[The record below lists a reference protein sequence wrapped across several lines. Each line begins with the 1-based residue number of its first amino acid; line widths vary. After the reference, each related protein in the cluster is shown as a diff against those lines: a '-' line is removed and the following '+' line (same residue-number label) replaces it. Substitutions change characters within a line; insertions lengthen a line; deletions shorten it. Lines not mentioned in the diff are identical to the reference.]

1 MRVALALGSGGGRGY
16 AHIGVLGAL
25 QSRGHEVVALAGTS
39 AGALV
44 GGLYAA
50 GRLGDFTDWALGLT
64 QRDLILMLD
73 PVLGGS
79 GIIRAQR
86 VLERVSDLLD
96 GVRIEELPLPFTAVA
111 TDLTAQREVWFRHG
125 PVAAAIRA
133 SIAIPTVITPV
144 MLHGHVLADGG
155 LMNPVP
161 LDALVGHPADV
172 TVAVDLNA
180 QPPQIGE
187 RRPVQQSADEASGPV
202 WLERLRQTAAQ
213 LGRPRET
220 AALPPG
226 ATDPGASDPAATEA
240 GAAEPDAPEGGGAPA
255 LRPVAEPW
263 LQDPPRDLKTTDVL
277 TLSLNASQALVT
289 RFRTAANPPDV
300 WVHVPVD
307 SRGVLDFL
315 RAGEQI
321 ALGRDLADAAL
332 GAAGL

>member
-1 MRVALALGSGGGRGY
+1 MRIALALGSGGGRGY
-16 AHIGVLGAL
+16 AHIGVLEAL
-25 QSRGHEVVALAGTS
+25 AARGHEVIAVAGTS

-50 GRLGDFTDWALGLT
+50 GRLKEFTAWATGLT
-64 QRDLILMLD
+64 QRDILLMLD

-86 VLERVSDLLD
+86 MLDRVSELLD
-96 GVRIEELPLPFTAVA
+96 GARIEELPLPFTAVA
-111 TDLTAQREVWFRHG
+111 TDLTSQREVWFQHG

-144 MLHGHVLADGG
+144 MLRGHILADGG

-161 LDALVGHPADV
+161 LDALVGAPADA

-180 QPPQIGE
+180 RGPLSGGRQPVRE
-187 RRPVQQSADEASGPV
+187 SSDETTGPA
-202 WLERLRQTAAQ
+202 WLELLRQTAAQ
-213 LGRPRET
+213 LGRPRDN
-220 AALPPG
+220 AAPEEP
-226 ATDPGASDPAATEA
+226 PAA
-240 GAAEPDAPEGGGAPA
+240 DD
-255 LRPVAEPW
+255 RS
-263 LQDPPRDLKTTDVL
+263 LQDPPRDLKATDVL
-277 TLSLNASQALVT
+277 TMSLNAGQALVT

-300 WVHVPVD
+300 WVNVPVD

-321 ALGRDLADAAL
+321 ALGRELADAAL
-332 GAAGL
+332 AAAGL

>member
-16 AHIGVLGAL
+16 AHVGVLDAL
-25 QSRGHEVVALAGTS
+25 EARGHEVVAVAGTS

-50 GRLGDFTDWALGLT
+50 GRLADFTEWASGLT
-64 QRDLILMLD
+64 QRDILLMLD

-86 VLERVSDLLD
+86 ILERVTELLA
-96 GVRIEELPLPFTAVA
+96 GARIEELPLPFTAVA
-111 TDLTAQREVWFRHG
+111 TDLTSQREVWFRHG

-144 MLHGHVLADGG
+144 MRRGHVLADGG

-161 LDALVGHPADV
+161 LDALVGHPADF
-172 TVAVDLNA
+172 TLAVDLNA
-180 QPPQIGE
+180 QPVSAGGG
-187 RRPVQQSADEASGPV
+187 RPVQESADETTGPV

-213 LGRPRET
+213 LGRPRDG
-220 AALPPG
+220 AA
-226 ATDPGASDPAATEA
+226 PAASGEEREA
-240 GAAEPDAPEGGGAPA
+240 AAEAAAPDGEHG
-255 LRPVAEPW
+255 
-263 LQDPPRDLKTTDVL
+263 LQDPPRDLKATDVL

-300 WVHVPVD
+300 WVNVPVD

-315 RAGEQI
+315 RAADQI
-321 ALGRDLADAAL
+321 ALGRELAEAAL
-332 GAAGL
+332 TAAGL

>member
-25 QSRGHEVVALAGTS
+25 ESRGHEVIALAGTS
-39 AGALV
+39 VGALV

-50 GRLGDFTDWALGLT
+50 GRLEEFTAWATGLT
-64 QRDLILMLD
+64 QRDILLMLD

-86 VLERVSDLLD
+86 VLDRVSELLA
-96 GVRIEELPLPFTAVA
+96 GARIEELPVSFTAVA
-111 TDLTAQREVWFRHG
+111 TDLTSQREVWFQHG

-144 MLHGHVLADGG
+144 MLRGHILADGG

-161 LDALVGHPADV
+161 LDALVGAPADA

-180 QPPQIGE
+180 RGTLNGGGH
-187 RRPVQQSADEASGPV
+187 PVRESADEATGPA
-202 WLERLRQTAAQ
+202 WLELLRQTAAQ
-213 LGRPRET
+213 LGRAR
-220 AALPPG
+220 
-226 ATDPGASDPAATEA
+226 
-240 GAAEPDAPEGGGAPA
+240 EPDGAEEA
-255 LRPVAEPW
+255 RPVEEPG
-263 LQDPPRDLKTTDVL
+263 LQDPPRDLKAADVL

-300 WVHVPVD
+300 WIDVPVD

-315 RAGEQI
+315 RAADQI
-321 ALGRDLADAAL
+321 ALGRKLAEAAL
-332 GAAGL
+332 DAAGL